1 MAAREIVEN
10 IYAVGTINWDLR
22 YFDAI
27 MPTPRGSSYNA
38 YLVRG
43 TEKVALVDTG
53 EPNDEAEFI
62 TNLMRLDQNSLD
74 YIVCLHGEQD
84 HSGMLPLLLDVFPM
98 AKVVTN
104 EVCKGLLV
112 EMHNLYEMD
121 DRFIIVGQDDTIDLG
136 GKTLKFYLAPWVHWP
151 DTMFAEVIEDKVLFT
166 SDFLGTHY
174 ASETL
179 FQNDDLPD
187 YLEAAKR
194 YYAAIM
200 MPFRAS
206 VREYLELVKT
216 IDPKIIA
223 PSHGPVLKM
232 PAKIVDLYA
241 DWASETP
248 KNKVVVAYV
257 SMHGSTKQMTNF
269 LVDAL
274 IQRGVPVNQYNLLD
288 TDSGVLGSAIVDAAT
303 IILATPT
310 VLFGPHPVAVN
321 AAYLV
326 RALRPKTKY
335 LGVMGSY
342 GWGTNAVNYL
352 AEMLEPVGAEI
363 LEPVYIKGLP
373 DETTIVDINKLA
385 DVIAEKHKDL

>member
-1 MAAREIVEN
+1 
-10 IYAVGTINWDLR
+10 
-22 YFDAI
+22 
-27 MPTPRGSSYNA
+27 
-38 YLVRG
+38 
-43 TEKVALVDTG
+43 
-53 EPNDEAEFI
+53 
-62 TNLMRLDQNSLD
+62 
-74 YIVCLHGEQD
+74 
-84 HSGMLPLLLDVFPM
+84 
-98 AKVVTN
+98 
-104 EVCKGLLV
+104 
-112 EMHNLYEMD
+112 
-121 DRFIIVGQDDTIDLG
+121 
-136 GKTLKFYLAPWVHWP
+136 
-151 DTMFAEVIEDKVLFT
+151 
-166 SDFLGTHY
+166 
-174 ASETL
+174 
-179 FQNDDLPD
+179 
-187 YLEAAKR
+187 
-194 YYAAIM
+194 
-200 MPFRAS
+200 
-206 VREYLELVKT
+206 
-216 IDPKIIA
+216 
-223 PSHGPVLKM
+223 M

-310 VLFGPHPVAVN
+310 VLFGTHPVAVN